1 MKNIGTLVSDSLLF
15 HRFCLCIITGKKKV
29 FPLFCWVRDMR
40 IADVISTVL
49 YEYVIFNTVDTV
61 LAMYEYLQLVQ
72 FVFTIC

>member
-1 MKNIGTLVSDSLLF
+1 
-15 HRFCLCIITGKKKV
+15 
-29 FPLFCWVRDMR
+29 MR

-72 FVFTIC
+72 FVFTICWKDKVRTRSLQKYCVFLHIFYLQKHEIQV